1 MVGNNLFNSN
11 LLLESPKMKEI
22 TLNIP
27 DSKLEFFLALLK
39 EHGFEVQNEIPI
51 PEEHKSI
58 VLERIKNSIPA
69 EALNWQDARENLTFH
84 DTLHR

>member
-1 MVGNNLFNSN
+1 
-11 LLLESPKMKEI
+11 MKEI

-27 DSKLEFFLALLK
+27 DSKLEFFLALVK

-58 VLERIKNSIPA
+58 VLNRIKNSTPA
-69 EALNWQDARENLTFH
+69 KTLNWQDARESLTFKE
-84 DTLHR
+84 